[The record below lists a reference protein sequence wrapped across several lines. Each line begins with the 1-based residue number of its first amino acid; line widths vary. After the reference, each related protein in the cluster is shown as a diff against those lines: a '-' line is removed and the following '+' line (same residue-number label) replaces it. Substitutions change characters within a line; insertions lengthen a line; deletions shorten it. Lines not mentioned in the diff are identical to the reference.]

1 MVRKRKTSRSSI
13 SANIKTTVSA
23 YLFSKYLNVLF
34 AFVDALTNEAVV
46 ERSDIHRFRLRW
58 A

>member
-13 SANIKTTVSA
+13 SANVKTTVSA

-34 AFVDALTNEAVV
+34 AFVDALTNR
-46 ERSDIHRFRLRW
+46 RSWSGLTFIDFDARW